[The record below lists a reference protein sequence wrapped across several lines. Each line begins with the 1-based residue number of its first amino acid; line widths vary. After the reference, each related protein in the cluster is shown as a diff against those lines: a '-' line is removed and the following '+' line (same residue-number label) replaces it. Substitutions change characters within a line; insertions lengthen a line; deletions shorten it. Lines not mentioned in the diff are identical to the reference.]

1 VSTGGALPP
10 VTPLTGQSLAA
21 SAAEGGHGL
30 QAQKISRG
38 LIRRMAEP
46 APKTALDLDTR
57 GIIRQDMARREQA
70 DVFRNLRTQLQALAR
85 GRNFVTV
92 VAPVGSGSGASFVA
106 TNLAAAFAF
115 DESKTALLIDCNL
128 RKPVLHARLGVG
140 PARGGLTDY
149 LENQELG
156 AAAIIYPTG
165 IRRLR
170 LIPAGEPR
178 ETSGEYFSSWPMQS
192 LVAELR
198 ARYPDR
204 YLVLDAPAI
213 NGSPD
218 ARILSELA
226 DMVVVVARHGV
237 DTTTAVREAV
247 GSLDPA
253 RVAGVVFN
261 GAP

>member
-1 VSTGGALPP
+1 VSTPQGTGAP
-10 VTPLTGQSLAA
+10 GQALAA
-21 SAAEGGHGL
+21 SAAEANQSL
-30 QAQKISRG
+30 SAQKVSRG

-46 APKTALDLDTR
+46 ALKTAQDLDGR
-57 GIIRQDMARREQA
+57 GIIRQDMARRELG
-70 DVFRNLRTQLQALAR
+70 DVFRNLRTQLQSLAR

-115 DESKTALLIDCNL
+115 DESKTALLVDCNL
-128 RKPVLHARLGVG
+128 RKPVQHERLGVS
-140 PARGGLTDY
+140 PARGGLTEF
-149 LENQELG
+149 LENPELG
-156 AAAIIYPTG
+156 AEAIIYPTG

-170 LIPAGEPR
+170 LIPAGATR
-178 ETSGEYFSSWPMQS
+178 EASGEYFSSYPMQA
-192 LVAELR
+192 LVGELR

-218 ARILSELA
+218 ARLLSELA
-226 DMVVVVARHGV
+226 DMVVVVAGYGL
-237 DTTTAVREAV
+237 DTQAAVREAV
-247 GSLDPA
+247 ASLDPA
-253 RVAGVVFN
+253 KVAGVVFN

>member
-1 VSTGGALPP
+1 MNAGTLPP
-10 VTPLTGQSLAA
+10 HGAVPGQAMAASVADPGGSLAA
-21 SAAEGGHGL
+21 
-30 QAQKISRG
+30 QKVSRA

-46 APKTALDLDTR
+46 APKPGADLEAR
-57 GIIRQDMARREQA
+57 GIIHQDMVRRGQA

-85 GRNFVTV
+85 GRTFVTV
-92 VAPVGSGSGASFVA
+92 VAPVGPSSGAALVA
-106 TNLAAAFAF
+106 ANLAAAFAF
-115 DESKTALLIDCNL
+115 DESKTALLMDCNL
-128 RKPVLHARLGVG
+128 RQPSLHERLGVQVG
-140 PARGGLTDY
+140 RGGLTDF
-149 LENQELG
+149 LENPEIG

-170 LIPAGEPR
+170 LIPAGAPR
-178 ETSGEYFSSWPMQS
+178 ESSGEYFSSFPMQA

-204 YLVLDAPAI
+204 YLVIDAPPI
-213 NGSPD
+213 TGSPD

-226 DMVVVVARHGV
+226 DMVVVVAGHGI
-237 DTTTAVREAV
+237 DTQPAVRDAV

-261 GAP
+261 GVP